1 MKVGIIGAGA
11 VGAATGL
18 ALIEREVCRNIVVI
32 DRDEARAEGVA
43 LDLRY
48 AAPLTPAVDVRAG
61 GYELLADATLVIIS
75 AGVNERAGGAIDRSD
90 PQGRLRLAAANA
102 RIYADIVPRVV
113 EVAPEA
119 VLMVVTDPPDP
130 LADITRGLAGHSRVF
145 STGTLLDSLR
155 FRVHLAERLRVQTD
169 DVQAM
174 VVGEHGTSQVLLW
187 STATVAGQPVLDLL
201 RAQHP
206 LPEQVRQE
214 IEHDVRYANIAII
227 EGTGASRYGIAAVAA
242 RLSAAVLRDERVL
255 LPVGVY
261 HPNYG
266 TTLSLPAV
274 VGAYGVDDVLE
285 PPMTVEERAGLE
297 RSAAILRTAT
307 EECIDALDTL
317 ATVDRAS

>member
-1 MKVGIIGAGA
+1 MRIGIVGTGA

-18 ALIEREVCRNIVVI
+18 ALIEREVCRDIVLI
-32 DRDEARAEGVA
+32 DRDRARAAAVA

-61 GYELLADATLVIIS
+61 DYELLAGAALVIIT
-75 AGVNERAGGAIDRSD
+75 AGVNELAGGAIDRCD
-90 PQGRLRLAAANA
+90 PQGRLRLAVANA

-113 EVAPEA
+113 DAAPDA

-155 FRVHLAERLRVQTD
+155 FRVHLAERLRVQTAD
-169 DVQAM
+169 IQAM

-187 STATVAGQPVLDLL
+187 STATVAGRPVLDLL
-201 RAQHP
+201 GANHP
-206 LPEQVRQE
+206 RPQQVRRE
-214 IEHDVRYANIAII
+214 VEHDVRYANIAII

-255 LPVGVY
+255 LPVGRY
-261 HPNYG
+261 HPKYC

-274 VGAYGVDDVLE
+274 VGACGVDDVLE
-285 PPMTVEERAGLE
+285 PPMTAEERACLD
-297 RSAAILRTAT
+297 RSAAILRAAT
-307 EECIDALDTL
+307 EQCEDALDVVA
-317 ATVDRAS
+317 ATARP

>member
-1 MKVGIIGAGA
+1 MRVGIIGTGA

-18 ALIEREVCRNIVVI
+18 ALIEREVCRDIVLV
-32 DRDEARAEGVA
+32 DCDQARAAGVA

-48 AAPLTPAVDVRAG
+48 AAPLTSAVDVVAG
-61 GYELLADATLVIIS
+61 GYEHLAGAALVIIT
-75 AGVNERAGGAIDRSD
+75 AGVNERAGGAVDRSD
-90 PQGRLRLAAANA
+90 PQGRLRLAVANA
-102 RIYADIVPRVV
+102 RIYAEIVPRVV
-113 EVAPEA
+113 EAAPEA

-155 FRVHLAERLRVQTD
+155 FRVHLAGRLRVQTD

-187 STATVAGQPVLDLL
+187 SAATVAGQPVLDLL
-201 RAQHP
+201 GAQHP
-206 LPEQVRQE
+206 RPHEVRQE

-227 EGTGASRYGIAAVAA
+227 EGTGASRYGIAAVVA

-261 HPNYG
+261 HTKYG

-274 VGAYGVDDVLE
+274 VGANGVDHVLE
-285 PPMTVEERAGLE
+285 PRMTVDERDCLDH
-297 RSAAILRTAT
+297 SAAILRAAT
-307 EECIDALDTL
+307 RDCDDALDTL
-317 ATVDRAS
+317 MAVRRS